1 MQQLKIP
8 CAAIKTQSSQINK
21 NKYFFFNFVFF
32 FFFFFYFGLCWVF
45 VAARAF
51 FLVLASRGYSLVMV
65 LRLLIGVASLA
76 AEHML

>member
-21 NKYFFFNFVFF
+21 NKYFFLYFCI
-32 FFFFFYFGLCWVF
+32 FFFYFGLCWVF

-76 AEHML
+76 AEHMF